1 MSLLRSAATVSALTL
16 LSRVTGLIRDML
28 IARYFGVSGAT
39 DAFYVAFRIPNLLR
53 RLFAEGAFSQAFLP
67 MLSDVREKEGEERS
81 KEFISHVF
89 SLLAV
94 AVFAVSVLGVIC
106 APLIIWVIATGFAE
120 NPETFDL
127 AAALTRCM
135 FPYIIFMSLVAFA
148 AAVLN
153 TWKHFAVPAFTP
165 VLLNLSFIAAIL
177 CLAPFM
183 QAPIWALAVA
193 VIGGGILQ
201 LAMQLMALK
210 RLGLLPRFCSP
221 FQSLKDSA
229 VRQTL
234 HLMVPAVV
242 GVSVAPISI
251 LINTNIASR
260 LNHGA
265 VTWLNYADRLMEF
278 PTALLGVALGTVLLP
293 SLASAFNRGEFDRYN
308 RLLDRGLR
316 LVVLFAVPAAVGL
329 WLLAEC
335 FASVLFQGKN
345 FTAADVMQTA
355 VAIEGYAAGLI
366 GLIGI
371 KIIAPAFYAR
381 KDIRTPVK
389 AAVASVVFV
398 QACNFVTV
406 PAFSHAG
413 LALSVALGA
422 CFNALCLLT
431 VLLKR
436 GWYKPE
442 AGWLL
447 YFVRT
452 LLAAAV
458 LGAVLWGIEAG
469 FAVSWAQMQSAWIR
483 RLVLAAGAVVAAGVT
498 YFAVLAVFGWRAQE
512 LRGAVQARRSAN
524 R

>member
-1 MSLLRSAATVSALTL
+1 M
-16 LSRVTGLIRDML
+16 
-28 IARYFGVSGAT
+28 
-39 DAFYVAFRIPNLLR
+39 
-53 RLFAEGAFSQAFLP
+53 
-67 MLSDVREKEGEERS
+67 
-81 KEFISHVF
+81 
-89 SLLAV
+89 
-94 AVFAVSVLGVIC
+94 
-106 APLIIWVIATGFAE
+106 
-120 NPETFDL
+120 
-127 AAALTRCM
+127 
-135 FPYIIFMSLVAFA
+135 
-148 AAVLN
+148 
-153 TWKHFAVPAFTP
+153 
-165 VLLNLSFIAAIL
+165 
-177 CLAPFM
+177 
-183 QAPIWALAVA
+183 
-193 VIGGGILQ
+193 
-201 LAMQLMALK
+201 
-210 RLGLLPRFCSP
+210 
-221 FQSLKDSA
+221 
-229 VRQTL
+229 RQTL
-234 HLMVPAVV
+234 RLMVPAVV

-293 SLASAFNRGEFDRYN
+293 SLASAFNRGELDRYN

>member
-1 MSLLRSAATVSALTL
+1 M
-16 LSRVTGLIRDML
+16 
-28 IARYFGVSGAT
+28 
-39 DAFYVAFRIPNLLR
+39 
-53 RLFAEGAFSQAFLP
+53 
-67 MLSDVREKEGEERS
+67 
-81 KEFISHVF
+81 
-89 SLLAV
+89 
-94 AVFAVSVLGVIC
+94 
-106 APLIIWVIATGFAE
+106 
-120 NPETFDL
+120 
-127 AAALTRCM
+127 
-135 FPYIIFMSLVAFA
+135 
-148 AAVLN
+148 
-153 TWKHFAVPAFTP
+153 
-165 VLLNLSFIAAIL
+165 
-177 CLAPFM
+177 
-183 QAPIWALAVA
+183 
-193 VIGGGILQ
+193 
-201 LAMQLMALK
+201 
-210 RLGLLPRFCSP
+210 
-221 FQSLKDSA
+221 
-229 VRQTL
+229 
-234 HLMVPAVV
+234 
-242 GVSVAPISI
+242 
-251 LINTNIASR
+251 
-260 LNHGA
+260 
-265 VTWLNYADRLMEF
+265 
-278 PTALLGVALGTVLLP
+278 
-293 SLASAFNRGEFDRYN
+293 
-308 RLLDRGLR
+308 
-316 LVVLFAVPAAVGL
+316 LFAVPAAVGL

-436 GWYKPE
+436 SWYKPE

-458 LGAVLWGIEAG
+458 LGAVLWGLEAG
-469 FAVSWAQMQSAWIR
+469 FAVGWAQMQSAWIR

>member
-1 MSLLRSAATVSALTL
+1 
-16 LSRVTGLIRDML
+16 
-28 IARYFGVSGAT
+28 
-39 DAFYVAFRIPNLLR
+39 
-53 RLFAEGAFSQAFLP
+53 
-67 MLSDVREKEGEERS
+67 
-81 KEFISHVF
+81 
-89 SLLAV
+89 
-94 AVFAVSVLGVIC
+94 
-106 APLIIWVIATGFAE
+106 
-120 NPETFDL
+120 
-127 AAALTRCM
+127 M

-293 SLASAFNRGEFDRYN
+293 SLASAFNRGELDRYN
-308 RLLDRGLR
+308 SLLDRGLR

-371 KIIAPAFYAR
+371 K
-381 KDIRTPVK
+381 
-389 AAVASVVFV
+389 
-398 QACNFVTV
+398 
-406 PAFSHAG
+406 
-413 LALSVALGA
+413 
-422 CFNALCLLT
+422 
-431 VLLKR
+431 
-436 GWYKPE
+436 
-442 AGWLL
+442 
-447 YFVRT
+447 T
-452 LLAAAV
+452 LRPR
-458 LGAVLWGIEAG
+458 
-469 FAVSWAQMQSAWIR
+469 F
-483 RLVLAAGAVVAAGVT
+483 T
-498 YFAVLAVFGWRAQE
+498 QE
-512 LRGAVQARRSAN
+512 KTSARR
-524 R
+524 